1 MANQCLTSIAER
13 QLQTEIKTVKKPN
26 TKKQQ
31 ISRSKCYCSCCSYHQ
46 QHQLGIKDQ
55 RRPSTK
61 AANSPNAEICAL
73 LQMPQSIPTQDYSN
87 EDILTVQTSLNN
99 NTNLLTDG
107 DLHNK

>member
-13 QLQTEIKTVKKPN
+13 QLQTEIKTAKKPN

-31 ISRSKCYCSCCSYHQ
+31 TSRSKCYCSCCSYHQ
-46 QHQLGIKDQ
+46 HQLNTKDL
-55 RRPSTK
+55 RRPTAKTS
-61 AANSPNAEICAL
+61 NSPNAEICAL
-73 LQMPQSIPTQDYSN
+73 LQMPQSIPTQDFSN

-99 NTNLLTDG
+99 NTNLISDG